1 MNVISTCPCV
11 NLILT
16 VTTLLGATSAF
27 VMLAILE
34 MVSSTAQ
41 VSLLRMFLSQSNYT
55 FFLFQMS
62 MSVNLTL
69 MIVMRML
76 SALIPL
82 VALAVTVT
90 LDTLEMDPFAVSL
103 AGHRSAYIYTIIYV
117 LPTYNYIVC
126 KDGQIRLMNGTQPS
140 ENRFEGRVEICY
152 NNTYGTV
159 CDDFFDEAAAS
170 VVCGGMTG

>member
-16 VTTLLGATSAF
+16 VTTLLGTTSAF
-27 VMLAILE
+27 VMLVIQE
-34 MVSSTAQ
+34 MASSTAL
-41 VSLLRMFLSQSNYT
+41 VGLLWMFLSQSNI
-55 FFLFQMS
+55 LFQMS

-82 VALAVTVT
+82 VALGVTVT

-117 LPTYNYIVC
+117 FPTYNYIVC

-152 NNTYGTV
+152 NNTYGTA
-159 CDDFFDEAAAS
+159 CDDFFDEALHLWS
-170 VVCGGMTG
+170 VEE

>member
-1 MNVISTCPCV
+1 MCQPDSHCNNTIGSYLCICNVGYSGDGFINCTSKSTDD
-11 NLILT
+11 
-16 VTTLLGATSAF
+16 
-27 VMLAILE
+27 
-34 MVSSTAQ
+34 
-41 VSLLRMFLSQSNYT
+41 VSLTIQYK

-82 VALAVTVT
+82 VALGVTVT

-103 AGHRSAYIYTIIYV
+103 AGHWSAYIYTIIYV
-117 LPTYNYIVC
+117 FPTYNYIVC

-152 NNTYGTV
+152 NNTYGTA